1 MGAFTDAI
9 RQFFEQGLRNS
20 TWSSANPVHTNYV
33 ETIDINPQDFES
45 LLEGSVTKNNPEIKD
60 IKDTV
65 TRYQEGN
72 VEKINKFSS
81 AQFANVKSM
90 ASNPIGFLVQMF
102 SRQIVKIISVIGIV
116 ALVAEIVKMVVM
128 ESLKP
133 GRALDRRFKRLA
145 QDEVMLFWNHQEQ
158 QKLRQGF
165 RDVRVT
171 SHAGLRGGL
180 DMVNGNLFAHQSGAG
195 SLGPP
200 TEYNRTTVVNTKNPM
215 GYSSRKN
222 GNPVRLG
229 WGVGTGG
236 IP

>member
-1 MGAFTDAI
+1 MGAFTDA
-9 RQFFEQGLRNS
+9 LRSFIESALFSQNI
-20 TWSSANPVHTNYV
+20 SSANPTHVNKTESV
-33 ETIDINPQDFES
+33 DLNPQDFES
-45 LLEGSVTKNNPEIKD
+45 LIEGSLTSTKNPEFKD
-60 IKDTV
+60 VKDTV
-65 TRYQEGN
+65 TSYQEGN
-72 VEKINKFSS
+72 VDKINKFSS
-81 AQFANVKSM
+81 AQFSNVKAM

-102 SRQIVKIISVIGIV
+102 SRQIVKIISVIGIL

-133 GRALDRRFKRLA
+133 GRELDRRFKRLA

-165 RDVRVT
+165 RDVRV
-171 SHAGLRGGL
+171 SANPGLRGGL

-200 TEYNRTTVVNTKNPM
+200 TEYNRTTVVSQKKAL
-215 GYSSRKN
+215 GFSSGFRGGLTMMK
-222 GNPVRLG
+222 R
-229 WGVGTGG
+229 GG